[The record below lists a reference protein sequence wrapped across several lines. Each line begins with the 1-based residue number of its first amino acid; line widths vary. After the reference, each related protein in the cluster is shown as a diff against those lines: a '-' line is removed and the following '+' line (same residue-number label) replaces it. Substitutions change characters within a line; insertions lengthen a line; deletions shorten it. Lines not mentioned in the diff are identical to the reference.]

1 VDVRVDYDH
10 PDGKQKLIFQGGVS
24 GTDGILHSGI
34 GPFDI
39 DQGTV
44 LGYGKVNYS
53 RNAMKLNFF
62 LNVLNGD
69 ATNLLAVDPTG
80 QPLLFASRAR
90 PTTWSSVTCARSSG
104 GTSSATAPASPQ
116 QLRSLDRAGR
126 R

>member
-1 VDVRVDYDH
+1 SPAGRTPNGTARKSPAYTNQGTSQPKVDVRVDYDH

-24 GTDGILHSGI
+24 GTAGSLHSGL

-62 LNVLNGD
+62 VNILNGD

-80 QPLLFASRAR
+80 HPLLFNSQSHTSTR
-90 PTTWSSVTCARSSG
+90 
-104 GTSSATAPASPQ
+104 GT
-116 QLRSLDRAGR
+116 
-126 R
+126 